1 MLLIFFNFC
10 VVFLYFV
17 CLRPVSCMLNTAS
30 GSRSEF
36 LIAPSVFSNVCIR
49 VTISA
54 LQEIKE
60 KKLEAQQSLYR

>member
-1 MLLIFFNFC
+1 
-10 VVFLYFV
+10 
-17 CLRPVSCMLNTAS
+17 MLNIAS

-54 LQEIKE
+54 LQETKN
-60 KKLEAQQSLYR
+60 KQKTQ

>member
-1 MLLIFFNFC
+1 
-10 VVFLYFV
+10 
-17 CLRPVSCMLNTAS
+17 MLNTAS